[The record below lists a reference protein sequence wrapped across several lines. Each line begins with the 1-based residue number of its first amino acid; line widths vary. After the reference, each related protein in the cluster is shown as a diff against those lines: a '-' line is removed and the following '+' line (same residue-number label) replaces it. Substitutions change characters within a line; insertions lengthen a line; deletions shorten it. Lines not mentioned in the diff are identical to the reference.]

1 MNRLEESCVANF
13 HTDSTISYEQYDSLC
28 VSQDETSVERNSVT
42 PQPES
47 IDRNMLPLLPETID
61 QNVLPP
67 TFEIDSSGATN
78 VICDTDDAE
87 NRKKDAD
94 DVVAWKKKLKAW
106 LQK

>member
-1 MNRLEESCVANF
+1 MVYLFIVAKYEYF
-13 HTDSTISYEQYDSLC
+13 SIFIYIAISYEQYDSLC

-47 IDRNMLPLLPETID
+47 IDRNVLPSLPETID

-67 TFEIDSSGATN
+67 TFEIESSGATN

-87 NRKKDAD
+87 NRKRRR
-94 DVVAWKKKLKAW
+94 
-106 LQK
+106 